1 VRDSEF
7 FDPVQ
12 GLSTKQQQQQQ
23 VTNLS
28 RSARVY
34 PVFCIAMLDSEGTRL
49 AGLGPVGPTKNVG
62 EGGRLAG
69 IGKPPFD
76 SVVMDSGLI
85 TTVSE
90 GVFVVVIVEGGCVGG
105 AEGVSVLSSF
115 DSFSSTSSS
124 SLGLRFNCSD
134 FFLVVGVAFFL

>member
-1 VRDSEF
+1 
-7 FDPVQ
+7 
-12 GLSTKQQQQQQ
+12 
-23 VTNLS
+23 
-28 RSARVY
+28 
-34 PVFCIAMLDSEGTRL
+34 MLDSEGTRL
-49 AGLGPVGPTKNVG
+49 AGFGPTKNVG

-69 IGKPPFD
+69 IGNPPFD

-90 GVFVVVIVEGGCVGG
+90 GVFVVVVEGGCV
-105 AEGVSVLSSF
+105 AGVDGFSVLSSF
-115 DSFSSTSSS
+115 SSFSSTSSS